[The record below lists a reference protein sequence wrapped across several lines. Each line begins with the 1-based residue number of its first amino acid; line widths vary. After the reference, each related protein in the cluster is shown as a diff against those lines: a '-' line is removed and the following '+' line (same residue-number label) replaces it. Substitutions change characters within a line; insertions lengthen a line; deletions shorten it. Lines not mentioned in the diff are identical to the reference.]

1 MSSSTTPQPLPKKF
15 TLHFLQASRS
25 IRTAWQLEILQIP
38 YEVKFSPRTGN
49 NGPAPL
55 EFKEAAG
62 GLGKFPTLEVEYEGN
77 GGKDGGDGGDGKKD
91 GEGKKEKKREF
102 LYESGNICEY
112 VLYLILK
119 EKHPPIQQN
128 PIFFFLHLKNFLD
141 ISPTPSTP
149 KTPSI
154 SSLHPA
160 HHSATKL
167 SNGST
172 PPKPLFC
179 CMLSHVYTSNGI
191 NTMEMSKRLCK
202 DSVGMLSRIW
212 II

>member
-1 MSSSTTPQPLPKKF
+1 MKEIEMERGMGEMGKRIGSFYMRVGIFVSMYLTSFSFSSISF
-15 TLHFLQASRS
+15 
-25 IRTAWQLEILQIP
+25 
-38 YEVKFSPRTGN
+38 
-49 NGPAPL
+49 
-55 EFKEAAG
+55 
-62 GLGKFPTLEVEYEGN
+62 
-77 GGKDGGDGGDGKKD
+77 
-91 GEGKKEKKREF
+91 KREEIKKKQF
-102 LYESGNICEY
+102 NKVTTL
-112 VLYLILK
+112 
-119 EKHPPIQQN
+119 
-128 PIFFFLHLKNFLD
+128 FFFLD

-191 NTMEMSKRLCK
+191 NTMEMSKKLYK
-202 DSVGMLSRIW
+202 DSVGM
-212 II
+212 